1 MATDVSASSELR
13 DRFVAAGL
21 EVLQEHGAAEL
32 TVRRVAEAAGS
43 STMGIY
49 TRFGGRSGMLEAVY
63 RRGFELLRDALTGI
77 PAGPP
82 LARIVSLGRAYR
94 RFALANPPLYALLF
108 ERPLADFDP
117 SPELRAEA
125 LAMNFTLLVDE
136 VAAAAGQGLIDA
148 AAGIRG
154 RSEPVR
160 WDTQRAAYLLWTT
173 MHGIVSIELTH
184 ALRSPLPGWFLSTPE
199 VGEQVFV
206 EGVETVL
213 NGLTK

>member
-49 TRFGGRSGMLEAVY
+49 TRFGGRTGMLEAVY
-63 RRGFELLRDALTGI
+63 RRGFELLRDVLT
-77 PAGPP
+77 AVPP
-82 LARIVSLGRAYR
+82 GSPPDRIVALGRAYR
-94 RFALANPPLYALLF
+94 EFALANPALYALLF
-108 ERPLADFDP
+108 ERPIAGFDP

-136 VAAAAGQGLIDA
+136 VAAA
-148 AAGIRG
+148 GI
-154 RSEPVR
+154 PAR
-160 WDTQRAAYLLWTT
+160 WDPQRAAYLLWTA

-199 VGEQVFV
+199 VGEQVLV
-206 EGVETVL
+206 EGVRAVL
-213 NGLTK
+213 KGLSG